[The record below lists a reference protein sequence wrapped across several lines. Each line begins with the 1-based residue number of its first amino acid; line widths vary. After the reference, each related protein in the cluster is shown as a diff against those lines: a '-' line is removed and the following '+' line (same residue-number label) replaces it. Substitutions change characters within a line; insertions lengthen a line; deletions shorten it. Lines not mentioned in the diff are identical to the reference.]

1 MRPSSTAGRTDEVPH
16 SEEISRKGSIVMKDR
31 KQNTLTA
38 YLLWAFVIAWALQ
51 IAAGLMYRRGNG
63 IVYTALLS
71 LSMFAPMLAAVL
83 SGAGLLGM
91 GWKPRLRGKLRWV
104 LAAWFGP
111 AILGAAGAALYFL
124 LVPQALDLDFS
135 YIRAALGAEQVARME
150 AGGLTISRYALGS
163 CIAAL
168 TYAPLINMGFAIGE
182 EAGWRGVMY
191 PALKRRLGTARVR
204 IAGGVI
210 WGIWHW
216 PIMLL
221 AGYEYGSTYWGAPV
235 TGPLLFCVIA
245 SAMGILLDVLYEKTD
260 CIWMPAL
267 CHGAINA
274 FAGVPTL
281 VLNPA
286 YVNGLLLGPLMVGLI
301 GGLPMILLAAVLCI
315 RDARSTIRTP

>member
-1 MRPSSTAGRTDEVPH
+1 
-16 SEEISRKGSIVMKDR
+16 MKES
-31 KQNTLTA
+31 KQNTLTV
-38 YLLWAFVIAWALQ
+38 YLLWAFLIAWALQ

-63 IVYTALLS
+63 MAYTALLS

-83 SGAGLLGM
+83 SGAGLRGM
-91 GWKPRLRGKLRWV
+91 GWKPRFRGKLRWV

-124 LVPQALDLDFS
+124 LVPQALDLNFS
-135 YIRAALGAEQVARME
+135 YIRAALGTEQIALME
-150 AGGLTISRYALGS
+150 AGGMTLTRYALDS

-191 PALKRRLGTARVR
+191 PALKRRLGTAGGR

-216 PIMLL
+216 PIMILT
-221 AGYEYGSTYWGAPV
+221 GYEYGSNYWGAPV
-235 TGPLLFCVIA
+235 TGPLTFCVITI
-245 SAMGILLDVLYEKTD
+245 AMGILLDWLYEGSGSV
-260 CIWMPAL
+260 WYPAL

-274 FAGVPTL
+274 FAGIPTL
-281 VLNPA
+281 FLAPA
-286 YVNGLLLGPLMVGLI
+286 YSNWLLLGPLMIGLI
-301 GGLPMILLAAVLCI
+301 GGLPMIVTAAFLLL
-315 RDARSTIRTP
+315 RKPDGKNP

>member
-1 MRPSSTAGRTDEVPH
+1 
-16 SEEISRKGSIVMKDR
+16 MKDR
-31 KQNTLTA
+31 KQRALTP
-38 YLLWAFVIAWALQ
+38 YLLWVFLIAWALQ
-51 IAAGLMYRRGNG
+51 IAAGLMYRKGNR

-71 LSMFAPMLAAVL
+71 LSMFAPLLAAVL
-83 SGAGLLGM
+83 SGAGLRGM
-91 GWKPRLRGKLRWV
+91 GWKPRLRGQLRWV

-111 AILGAAGAALYFL
+111 AILGTAGAALYFL
-124 LVPQALDLDFS
+124 LVPQALDLNSS
-135 YIRAALGAEQVARME
+135 YIRAALGEEQIALME
-150 AGGLTISRYALGS
+150 AGGLTLPQYALSS

-191 PALKRRLGTARVR
+191 PELKRRYGTVKGR
-204 IAGGVI
+204 IVGGVI

-221 AGYEYGSTYWGAPV
+221 AGYEYGTSYWGVPV
-235 TGPLLFCVIA
+235 TGPLLFCLIA
-245 SAMGILLDVLYEKTD
+245 SAMGIVLDVLYDQTD

-286 YVNGLLLGPLMVGLI
+286 YANGLLLGPLMVGLI
-301 GGLPMILLAAVLCI
+301 GGLPMILLAAAVCI
-315 RDARSTIRTP
+315 RDARKAGRVS

>member
-1 MRPSSTAGRTDEVPH
+1 
-16 SEEISRKGSIVMKDR
+16 MKNR
-31 KQNTLTA
+31 KQRALTP
-38 YLLWAFVIAWALQ
+38 YLLWAFLIAWALQ
-51 IAAGLMYRRGNG
+51 IAAGLMYRKGNR

-71 LSMFAPMLAAVL
+71 LSMFAPMLAAVI
-83 SGAGLLGM
+83 SGAGLRGM
-91 GWKPRLRGKLRWV
+91 GWKPRIKGNIGWILG
-104 LAAWFGP
+104 AWFVP

-124 LVPQALDLDFS
+124 LVPQALDLNFS
-135 YIRAALGAEQVARME
+135 YIRAALGEEQIALMD
-150 AGGLTISRYALGS
+150 AGGLTLTQYALSS

-191 PALKRRLGTARVR
+191 PELKRRYGTVKGR
-204 IAGGVI
+204 IVGGVI

-221 AGYEYGSTYWGAPV
+221 AGYEYGTSYWGAPV
-235 TGPLLFCVIA
+235 TGPLLFCLIA
-245 SAMGILLDVLYEKTD
+245 SAMGIVLDVLYDQTD

-286 YVNGLLLGPLMVGLI
+286 YANGLLLGPLMVGLI
-301 GGLPMILLAAVLCI
+301 GGLPMILLAAAVCI
-315 RDARSTIRTP
+315 RDARKAGRVS

>member
-1 MRPSSTAGRTDEVPH
+1 
-16 SEEISRKGSIVMKDR
+16 MKDR
-31 KQNTLTA
+31 KQRALTP
-38 YLLWAFVIAWALQ
+38 YLLWAFLIAWALQ
-51 IAAGLMYRRGNG
+51 IAAGPMYRKGNH

-71 LSMFAPMLAAVL
+71 LSMFAPMLAALL
-83 SGAGLLGM
+83 SGAGLRGM

-111 AILGAAGAALYFL
+111 AILGTAGAALYFL
-124 LVPQALDLDFS
+124 LVPQALDLNSS
-135 YIRAALGAEQVARME
+135 YIRAALGEEQIALME
-150 AGGLTISRYALGS
+150 AGGLTLPQYALSS

-191 PALKRRLGTARVR
+191 PELKRRYGTVKGR
-204 IAGGVI
+204 IVGGVI

-221 AGYEYGSTYWGAPV
+221 AGYEYGTSYWGAPV
-235 TGPLLFCVIA
+235 TGPLLFCLIA
-245 SAMGILLDVLYEKTD
+245 SAMGIVVDVLYDQTD

-286 YVNGLLLGPLMVGLI
+286 YANGLLLGPLMVGLI
-301 GGLPMILLAAVLCI
+301 GGLPMILLAAAVCI
-315 RDARSTIRTP
+315 RDARKAGRVS

>member
-1 MRPSSTAGRTDEVPH
+1 
-16 SEEISRKGSIVMKDR
+16 MKDR
-31 KQNTLTA
+31 KQNALTA

-83 SGAGLLGM
+83 SGAGLRGM
-91 GWKPRLRGKLRWV
+91 GWKPRLRGNLRWV

-135 YIRAALGAEQVARME
+135 YIRAVLGAEQVAQME
-150 AGGLTISRYALGS
+150 ASGLTISRYALVS

-168 TYAPLINMGFAIGE
+168 TYAPWFNMLFAIGE

-191 PALKRRLGTARVR
+191 PALKRRLGTARGR

-245 SAMGILLDVLYEKTD
+245 SAMGILLDFLYEKTD
-260 CIWMPAL
+260 CIWIPAL

-286 YVNGLLLGPLMVGLI
+286 YGEWLLLGPLMVGLI
-301 GGLPMILLAAVLCI
+301 GGLPMILLATVLCS
-315 RDARSTIRTP
+315 RNARSTIRTP

>member
-1 MRPSSTAGRTDEVPH
+1 
-16 SEEISRKGSIVMKDR
+16 MKDR
-31 KQNTLTA
+31 KQRALTP
-38 YLLWAFVIAWALQ
+38 YLLWVFLIAWALQ
-51 IAAGLMYRRGNG
+51 IAAGLMYRKGNR

-71 LSMFAPMLAAVL
+71 LSMFAPLLAAVL
-83 SGAGLLGM
+83 SGAGLRGM

-111 AILGAAGAALYFL
+111 AILGTAGAALYFL
-124 LVPQALDLDFS
+124 LVPQALDLNSS
-135 YIRAALGAEQVARME
+135 YIRAALGEEQIALME
-150 AGGLTISRYALGS
+150 AGGLTLPQYALSS

-191 PALKRRLGTARVR
+191 PELKRRYGTVKGR
-204 IAGGVI
+204 IVGGVI

-221 AGYEYGSTYWGAPV
+221 AGYEYGTSYWGVPV
-235 TGPLLFCVIA
+235 TGPLLFCLIA
-245 SAMGILLDVLYEKTD
+245 SAMGIVLDVLYDQTD

-286 YVNGLLLGPLMVGLI
+286 YANGLLLGPLMVGLI
-301 GGLPMILLAAVLCI
+301 GGLPMILLAAAVCI
-315 RDARSTIRTP
+315 RDARKAGRVS

>member
-1 MRPSSTAGRTDEVPH
+1 
-16 SEEISRKGSIVMKDR
+16 MKDR

-51 IAAGLMYRRGNG
+51 IAAGLMYRQGNG
-63 IVYTALLS
+63 MAYTALLS

-83 SGAGLLGM
+83 SGVGLRGM

-104 LAAWFGP
+104 PAAWFGP
-111 AILGAAGAALYFL
+111 AILGAAGAVLYFL
-124 LVPQALDLDFS
+124 LVPQALDLNFS
-135 YIRAALGAEQVARME
+135 YICAALGAEQVAQME
-150 AGGLTISRYALGS
+150 AGGMTLTQYAQSS
-163 CIAAL
+163 CITAL

-191 PALKRRLGTARVR
+191 PALKRRYGTVKGR
-204 IAGGVI
+204 IIGGVI

-221 AGYEYGSTYWGAPV
+221 AGYEYGFAYWGAPV

-286 YVNGLLLGPLMVGLI
+286 YANGLLLGPLMVGLI
-301 GGLPMILLAAVLCI
+301 GGLPMILLAAVLC
-315 RDARSTIRTP
+315 ARNARTAARTP

>member
-1 MRPSSTAGRTDEVPH
+1 
-16 SEEISRKGSIVMKDR
+16 MKDR

-38 YLLWAFVIAWALQ
+38 YLLWAFLIAWALQ

-63 IVYTALLS
+63 MAYTALLS

-83 SGAGLLGM
+83 SGAGLRGM
-91 GWKPRLRGKLRWV
+91 GWKPRLRGKLRWM

-111 AILGAAGAALYFL
+111 AILGITGAALYFL
-124 LVPQALDLDFS
+124 LVPKALDLSFG
-135 YIRAALGAEQVARME
+135 YLYAVMGAEQAAQLEASGLSISMVA
-150 AGGLTISRYALGS
+150 LSNCL
-163 CIAAL
+163 AAL
-168 TYAPLINMGFAIGE
+168 TYAPLINMFFAVGE

-191 PALKRRLGTARVR
+191 PTLKRRYGTVKGRLV
-204 IAGGVI
+204 GGVI

-221 AGYEYGSTYWGAPV
+221 AGYEYGFAYWGAPV

-245 SAMGILLDVLYEKTD
+245 SAMGILLDFLYEKTD

-281 VLNPA
+281 VLNLA
-286 YVNGLLLGPLMVGLI
+286 YANGLLLGPLMVGLI
-301 GGLPMILLAAVLCI
+301 GGLPMILLAAVLCA
-315 RDARSTIRTP
+315 RDARTAARTP

>member
-1 MRPSSTAGRTDEVPH
+1 
-16 SEEISRKGSIVMKDR
+16 MKES
-31 KQNTLTA
+31 KQNTLTV
-38 YLLWAFVIAWALQ
+38 YLLWAFLIAWALQ

-63 IVYTALLS
+63 MAYTALLS

-83 SGAGLLGM
+83 SGAGLRGM

-124 LVPQALDLDFS
+124 LVPQALDLNFS
-135 YIRAALGAEQVARME
+135 YIRAALGAEQIALME
-150 AGGLTISRYALGS
+150 AGGMTLTRYALDS

-191 PALKRRLGTARVR
+191 PALKRRLGTAGGR

-221 AGYEYGSTYWGAPV
+221 AGYEYGFAYWGAPV

-245 SAMGILLDVLYEKTD
+245 SAMGILLDFLYEKTD
-260 CIWMPAL
+260 CIWMSAL

-286 YVNGLLLGPLMVGLI
+286 YANGLLLGPLMVGLI
-301 GGLPMILLAAVLCI
+301 GGLPMILLAAVLCV
-315 RDARSTIRTP
+315 RDARIAARTP

>member
-1 MRPSSTAGRTDEVPH
+1 
-16 SEEISRKGSIVMKDR
+16 MKES
-31 KQNTLTA
+31 KQNTLTV
-38 YLLWAFVIAWALQ
+38 YLLWAFLIAWALQ

-63 IVYTALLS
+63 MAYTALLS

-83 SGAGLLGM
+83 SGAGLRGM

-124 LVPQALDLDFS
+124 LVPQALDLNFS
-135 YIRAALGAEQVARME
+135 YIRAALGAEQIALME
-150 AGGLTISRYALGS
+150 AGGMTLTRYALDS

-191 PALKRRLGTARVR
+191 PALKRRLGTAGGR

-221 AGYEYGSTYWGAPV
+221 AGYEYGFAYWGAPV

-245 SAMGILLDVLYEKTD
+245 SAIGILLDFLYEKTD

-286 YVNGLLLGPLMVGLI
+286 YANGLLLGPLMVGLI
-301 GGLPMILLAAVLCI
+301 GGLPMILLAAVLCV
-315 RDARSTIRTP
+315 RDARIAARTP